1 MFDKNIE
8 DRLRAWYD
16 FRQHLETDEQPFK
29 STVELYNT
37 APISA
42 FCIDPYTPENWPT
55 PWELLEE
62 NKYDEFGYILG
73 IGYTL
78 GLTERFSNSVKEIH
92 ITQDKDR
99 STSHYL
105 FFVDDDVIGYDRGS
119 IIKKENL
126 PDNLIVES
134 VYSLP
139 DEY

>member
-1 MFDKNIE
+1 MFDKNAE

-16 FRQHLETDEQPFK
+16 FRQHLETDDQPFK
-29 STVELYNT
+29 STVDLYNT

-42 FCIDPYTPENWPT
+42 FCIDPYTPETWPT

-78 GLTERFSNSVKEIH
+78 GLTDRFSTSTKEIH
-92 ITQDKDR
+92 ITQDKNR
-99 STSHYL
+99 STIHYL
-105 FFVDDDVIGYDRGS
+105 LFIDDSVMGYDRGS

-126 PDNLIVES
+126 PGNLIVES

-139 DEY
+139 NEY